1 MQMPEWTPMLSATF
15 FDGVRADLIVA
26 VGGILSLVLIILGLA
41 ILTKA
46 FGN

>member
-1 MQMPEWTPMLSATF
+1 MPEWTPMISSAF
-15 FDGVRADLIVA
+15 FDGVRADLLVA
-26 VGGILSLVLIILGLA
+26 VSGILSLVLIILGLA